1 MGTSLLPRKRGKDIT
16 LISPAKTK
24 HFQQDTCNKFSVF
37 TAAVQ
42 SREVSESRKNLG
54 TRLKSNHVTLA
65 SHLKTWRLL
74 VKAKGCRTA
83 LILLKM

>member
-42 SREVSESRKNLG
+42 SREVDFKKAE
-54 TRLKSNHVTLA
+54 
-65 SHLKTWRLL
+65 KTWER
-74 VKAKGCRTA
+74 G
-83 LILLKM
+83 